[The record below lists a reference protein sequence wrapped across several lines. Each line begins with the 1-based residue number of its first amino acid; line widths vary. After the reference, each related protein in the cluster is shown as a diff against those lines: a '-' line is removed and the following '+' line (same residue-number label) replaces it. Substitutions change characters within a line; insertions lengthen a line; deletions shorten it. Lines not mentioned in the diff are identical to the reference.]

1 MSDKRLLGTCGN
13 GESFLVETGTFRTN
27 LRDGTQKEP
36 KFELDSLEIKIH
48 SVTKRIP
55 DVLLK
60 IESSGR
66 RPGNFGSESHTAQL
80 KGIKPRQLV
89 LESKIRKEIAQNT
102 EDTSSRKAIRNAER
116 NTGKFMP

>member
-1 MSDKRLLGTCGN
+1 VSDKRLLGKCGN
-13 GESFLVETGTFRTN
+13 GKSFLVETGTFQPI

-48 SVTKRIP
+48 SITKRIP

-66 RPGNFGSESHTAQL
+66 RTGNFGSQTHTAQP
-80 KGIKPRQLV
+80 KG
-89 LESKIRKEIAQNT
+89 
-102 EDTSSRKAIRNAER
+102 
-116 NTGKFMP
+116 